1 MARSKALPPVI
12 DPKDGLRQRQ
22 RADGT
27 WRVWWEPTALQ
38 RKAGAK
44 PTELDARQPG
54 HAARECSRLADH
66 WNRIIKGEAK
76 PRPTGR
82 TISNLISD
90 YRISRR
96 FTRLRDTTRAAYN
109 TDMRAIEAKWG
120 PEPVILFDKPT
131 CDVWYE
137 SLLAKLGN
145 GRSRAIMGMLR
156 ILMAHAEKRGW
167 REAGTNPV
175 QGLDMEAA
183 PVRQRVGTW
192 PELLALVAA
201 TEGQPMLRL
210 GLLLAMHTGQ
220 RQTDILRAT
229 PAEFS
234 QQPIHL
240 RPDQDPVLIW
250 VWSFT
255 RSKRG
260 NDGVVPLIDP
270 ALVAALEAALAM
282 ADKGPGPLIWNTNN
296 GQPFT
301 KERWFQRWEE
311 ARARAEETAPSVAS
325 LQWRDLR
332 RTFSTLTR
340 AGGASVDD
348 VGDVIGNTAA
358 RNALIRGIYMVPQ
371 IETGLRAVSAMQP
384 PAPKKA
390 GGAA

>member
-1 MARSKALPPVI
+1 MARKPQPPVI

-22 RADGT
+22 RADGS

-38 RKAGAK
+38 RKSGAK
-44 PTELDARQPG
+44 PVELDARQPG
-54 HAARECSRLADH
+54 HAMREASRLAAH
-66 WNRIIKGEAK
+66 WTSVGKGEVK
-76 PRPTGR
+76 PRATAR
-82 TISNLISD
+82 TVASLITD
-90 YRISRR
+90 YKASRR
-96 FTRLRDTTRAAYN
+96 YQRLRDTSKASYD
-109 TDMRAIEAKWG
+109 TDIRAIEAKWG
-120 PEPVILFDKPT
+120 PQPVILFDKPT

-137 SLLAKLGN
+137 TLLGKLGK
-145 GRSRAIMGMLR
+145 GRARAILGMLR

-192 PELLALVAA
+192 PELQALVEA
-201 TEGQPMLRL
+201 TQGHVMLRL

-220 RQTDILRAT
+220 RQTDILQAR
-229 PAEFS
+229 PDEFS
-234 QQPIHL
+234 KRPIQL
-240 RPDQDPVLIW
+240 RADQDPIDIW
-250 VWSFT
+250 IWTFR

-270 ALVAALEAALAM
+270 ELIAALEAAQSM
-282 ADKGPGPLIWNTNN
+282 AEKGPGTLIWNLNN
-296 GQPFT
+296 GLPYS
-301 KERWFQRWEE
+301 KERWFDRWEE
-311 ARARAEETAPSVAS
+311 VRDRAAETVPSVAS

-358 RNALIRGIYMVPQ
+358 KNALIRGIYMVPQ

-384 PAPKKA
+384 PSKRKA

>member
-1 MARSKALPPVI
+1 MARKPQPPVI
-12 DPKDGLRQRQ
+12 DPKDGLRQRL

-27 WRVWWEPTALQ
+27 WRVWWEPTAMQ

-44 PTELDARQPG
+44 SIEFDARQPG
-54 HAARECSRLADH
+54 HAMREAARLVEH
-66 WNRIIKGEAK
+66 WNRVVKGEVK
-76 PRPTGR
+76 PRPTAR
-82 TISNLISD
+82 TVSSLVKD
-90 YRISRR
+90 YKASRR
-96 FTRLRDTTRAAYN
+96 YQRLRDTTKASYD
-109 TDMRAIEAKWG
+109 TDIRAIEAKWG
-120 PEPVILFDKPT
+120 PHPVVLFDKPT

-137 SLLAKLGN
+137 TLLGKLGR
-145 GRSRAIMGMLR
+145 GRARAILGMLR

-192 PELLALVAA
+192 PELTALVEA
-201 TEGQPMLRL
+201 TQGHVMVRL

-220 RQTDILRAT
+220 RQTDILQAR
-229 PAEFS
+229 PEEFGKV
-234 QQPIHL
+234 PIQL
-240 RPDQDPVLIW
+240 RPDQDPIEIW

-270 ALVAALEAALAM
+270 DLVAALEAAQAM
-282 ADKGPGPLIWNTNN
+282 AEKGPGTLIWNVNN
-296 GQPFT
+296 GLPFT
-301 KERWFQRWEE
+301 KERWFDRWEE
-311 ARARAEETAPSVAS
+311 VRERAAEAVPSVAS

-358 RNALIRGIYMVPQ
+358 KNALIRGIYMVPQ

-384 PAPKKA
+384 PSKRKA

>member
-1 MARSKALPPVI
+1 MARKPHPPVI
-12 DPKDGLRQRQ
+12 EPKDGLRQRQ
-22 RADGT
+22 RTDGS

-44 PTELDARQPG
+44 PQELDARQPG
-54 HAARECSRLADH
+54 HALREATRLTEH
-66 WNRIIKGEAK
+66 WNRVIKGEAK
-76 PRPTGR
+76 PRPTAR
-82 TISNLISD
+82 SVSSLIAD
-90 YRISRR
+90 YKASRR
-96 FTRLRDTTRAAYN
+96 FLRLRATTRAAYL
-109 TDMRAIEAKWG
+109 TDIRAIEAKWG
-120 PEPVILFDKPT
+120 PEPVVLFDKPT

-137 SLLAKLGN
+137 SLLAKMGS

-156 ILMAHAEKRGW
+156 ILMSHAEKRGW

-175 QGLDMEAA
+175 QGLDMDAA

-192 PELLALVAA
+192 PELTALVAA
-201 TEGQPMLRL
+201 TQGHTMLRL

-220 RQTDILRAT
+220 RQTDILQAR
-229 PAEFS
+229 PEEFS
-234 QQPIHL
+234 KVPIQL
-240 RPDQDPVLIW
+240 RPDQDAVDIW

-260 NDGVVPLIDP
+260 NDGIVPLIDP
-270 ALVAALEAALAM
+270 DLVQSIEAALAL
-282 ADKGPGPLIWNTNN
+282 ADRGPGTLIWNPNN
-296 GQPFT
+296 GQPYS
-301 KERWFQRWEE
+301 KERWFARWEDI
-311 ARARAEETAPSVAS
+311 RARAAETTPSVAT

-358 RNALIRGIYMVPQ
+358 SNAIIRGIYMVPQ

-384 PAPKKA
+384 PKARAA
-390 GGAA
+390 GGEA